1 MRKIPSL
8 LILSM
13 WFGISVTTAAQN
25 GPDWKHVRF
34 TSEVVPLPKYA
45 RVVPSAYYL
54 SSPVIIAADVG
65 NARVAEIAEFL
76 AGAVRERTEFEVHI
90 VGEDS
95 AEFSIR
101 LATNLQSDN
110 LDAYELESP
119 ASGISING
127 ASPEGLLWGVQSLLQ
142 LFPPTIAAS
151 SDTHQITTWILPH
164 VEIHDEPRFPWRG
177 SLMDVSRHFFSVEFV
192 KRYIDLLSQFKM
204 NVLHWHL
211 TEDQAWR
218 LEIDQYPR
226 LTEVGAWRTEPD
238 GSRYGGFYTKD
249 EVREII
255 EYARVRGVMVV
266 PEIEMPGHATAALV
280 AYPELACSDPPTE
293 VPNDWGVFPDIYC
306 AGKPETFTFL
316 ENVLDEVAELFP
328 SPYIHIGGDEVPK
341 DRWCDCEPCQEIIER
356 AGLGD
361 EDGLQ
366 AWFIQRIGEHLA
378 SRGKTL
384 IGWDEILD
392 GGGVPGSVVQVWR
405 NQETVREAIRQGH
418 DVIVSPTSHAY
429 FDYSPAALS
438 LEQVYSFDPAQ
449 GLSEEE
455 AQHVLGGEA
464 NLWSE
469 YITEANFDLQAFPRL
484 LAMAEVLW
492 SGGGNF
498 ANFKSRLESDTYPRL
513 RAMGV
518 GIGPEDSDVVR
529 LNVGTDEATGQ
540 PRVHVE
546 TSVEGLEVRYTT
558 DSTPATVSSLLVT
571 DSTSFA
577 EGDQIVLGVFA
588 NEEPLPIRREF
599 AVIGHLARGKPITFE
614 FPPDS
619 RYPGP
624 SPNAL
629 TDGLLASTD
638 HRDGLSQGWWDND
651 MVATIDL
658 GGITSIESVSSSFY
672 TNLGSWIAP
681 PSNLEL
687 EFSRDGQHWENGNGR
702 VRMRSHDL
710 DGVPNS
716 PIALWIS
723 QGEFDARYIRLT
735 AFQSALPDSHPGAGH
750 AAWLFADEIIVR

>member
-1 MRKIPSL
+1 MRSAWWA
-8 LILSM
+8 LIGLICIVPATA
-13 WFGISVTTAAQN
+13 FAQEISSV
-25 GPDWKHVRF
+25 DL
-34 TSEVVPLPKYA
+34 VPRPHDLRVGEGAFELRESTQIAIEPILP
-45 RVVPSAYYL
+45 VL
-54 SSPVIIAADVG
+54 DIAAYLGELINTRTGFATSIWTGVPMDSSIVLSTG
-65 NARVAEIAEFL
+65 LVNDNPEAFELIVSPAEIRIKG
-76 AGAVRERTEFEVHI
+76 AGP
-90 VGEDS
+90 G
-95 AEFSIR
+95 
-101 LATNLQSDN
+101 
-110 LDAYELESP
+110 
-119 ASGISING
+119 
-127 ASPEGLLWGVQSLLQ
+127 GLLWGIQTLRQLLPSAFEDRTGEQ
-142 LFPPTIAAS
+142 RDS
-151 SDTHQITTWILPH
+151 WWIPA
-164 VEIHDEPRFPWRG
+164 VEIRDKPRYAWRG

-192 KRYIDLLSQFKM
+192 KRYIDLLSRLKM

-238 GSRYGGFYTKD
+238 GSRYGGSYTKD
-249 EVREII
+249 EVLEII

-280 AYPELACSDPPTE
+280 AYPELACSDPPKE
-293 VPNDWGVFPDIYC
+293 VPNDWGVFPDIFC
-306 AGKPETFTFL
+306 AGKPDTFTFL

-341 DRWCDCEPCQEIIER
+341 DRWRDCSPCQEIIER
-356 AGLGD
+356 EGLGD

-405 NQETVREAIRQGH
+405 DQDTVREAIREGH

-438 LEQVYSFDPAQ
+438 LEQVYSFDPAL

-455 AQHVLGGEA
+455 ARHVLGGEA

-492 SGGGNF
+492 SGSGDF
-498 ANFKSRLESDTYPRL
+498 DDFKSRLENNAYPRL

-518 GIGPEDSDVVR
+518 RIGPEDSDVVR
-529 LNVGTDEATGQ
+529 LNVGTDAESGE
-540 PRVHVE
+540 PRVRVE
-546 TSVEGLEVRYTT
+546 TSVDGLDVRYTT
-558 DSTPATVSSLLVT
+558 DSTSPTTASPLVT
-571 DSTSFA
+571 DSTSFV

-588 NEEPLPIRREF
+588 DDEPLPIRRKF
-599 AVIGHLARGKPITFE
+599 SVVDHLARGKSITLQH
-614 FPPDS
+614 PPDS

-624 SPNAL
+624 SPSAL
-629 TDGLLASTD
+629 TDGLLGSAD
-638 HRDGLSQGWWDND
+638 HRDGLSQGWWEHD

-658 GGITSIESVSSSFY
+658 GEEREVELISTSFLR
-672 TNLGSWIAP
+672 NLRAWIAP
-681 PSNLEL
+681 PDTVIVEV
-687 EFSRDGQHWENGNGR
+687 SRDGQNWQPASKPVGRISYWVNGEDVSRENRVQWGNGR
-702 VRMRSHDL
+702 YREV
-710 DGVPNS
+710 V
-716 PIALWIS
+716 
-723 QGEFDARYIRLT
+723 RYIRIT
-735 AFQSALPDSHPGAGH
+735 ARQDQLPDDHPGAGH
-750 AAWLFADEIIVR
+750 AAWLFADEIVVR